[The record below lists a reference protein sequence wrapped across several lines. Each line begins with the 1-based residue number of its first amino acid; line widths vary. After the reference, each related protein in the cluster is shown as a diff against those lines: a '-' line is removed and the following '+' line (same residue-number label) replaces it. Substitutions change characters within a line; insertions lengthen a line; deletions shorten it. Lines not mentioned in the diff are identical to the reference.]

1 MSLMLRL
8 TRNELEKISHQW
20 RIVIAFAFCTLI
32 ALAVA
37 FIGGRHHGFGPSADT
52 LAFTFLTGGFS
63 AALIPLGVCLVA
75 GDVVA
80 GEFSGGTIKLLLTRP
95 VSRWKIWLSKF
106 FAAALASWA
115 IMLYFYAVIYF
126 ALAYKYGFGHWSDP
140 PLAMQ
145 SNGLVTAWAVT
156 WHVVLTESLSVL
168 ALVAF
173 VALLSSLTSSGV
185 AGIGL
190 SFGAIIIGGI
200 FIGLAGSKTWLR
212 YLIFPQLSASDHFI
226 GSFPVPNCT
235 LAFSIGVLCAWLLGS
250 VALGMWRFQS
260 RDILA

>member
-1 MSLMLRL
+1 
-8 TRNELEKISHQW
+8 
-20 RIVIAFAFCTLI
+20 
-32 ALAVA
+32 
-37 FIGGRHHGFGPSADT
+37 
-52 LAFTFLTGGFS
+52 
-63 AALIPLGVCLVA
+63 
-75 GDVVA
+75 
-80 GEFSGGTIKLLLTRP
+80 
-95 VSRWKIWLSKF
+95 
-106 FAAALASWA
+106 
-115 IMLYFYAVIYF
+115 
-126 ALAYKYGFGHWSDP
+126 
-140 PLAMQ
+140 MQ

-190 SFGAIIIGGI
+190 SFGAIIVGGH
-200 FIGLAGSKTWLR
+200 FHWAQRVRKTWLR
-212 YLIFPQLSASDHFI
+212 YFIFPQLSASDHFI

>member
-1 MSLMLRL
+1 M
-8 TRNELEKISHQW
+8 
-20 RIVIAFAFCTLI
+20 
-32 ALAVA
+32 
-37 FIGGRHHGFGPSADT
+37 
-52 LAFTFLTGGFS
+52 AFTFLTGGFS
-63 AALIPLGVCLVA
+63 SALIPLGVCLVA

-115 IMLYFYAVIYF
+115 IMLYFLVVMYL
-126 ALAYKYGFGHWSDP
+126 ALAYKYGFGHWSDSP
-140 PLAMQ
+140 MVMQ
-145 SNGLVTAWAVT
+145 SNGHMTAWAVT
-156 WHVVLTESLSVL
+156 WHVVLTEGLSVL

-173 VALLSSLTSSGV
+173 VALLSSLANTGV

-200 FIGLAGSKTWLR
+200 VVGVASSKAWAR

-226 GSFPVPNCT
+226 GTFPLQNCS
-235 LAFSIGVLCAWLLGS
+235 LGLSVGVLCAWTLGS
-250 VALGMWRFQS
+250 VALGLWRFQS